1 MEAENRWKTTEEEIP
16 PNPHVETAENLIEIL
31 TKSVNNLKK
40 EVEKL
45 EQKLKEET
53 NG

>member
-1 MEAENRWKTTEEEIP
+1 MEPNRWKTTEEELP
-16 PNPHVETAENLIEIL
+16 PNPNITIAEKLIL
-31 TKSVNNLKK
+31 TLNDTLDKLNQ

-45 EQKLKEET
+45 EQKLKEEK